1 MTCLKRER
9 DGYRYDEQVVPH
21 IAIGIL
27 RLRRSHGRF
36 SVGPP
41 LKSKTLLYDSEND
54 CLLRKNFTTRVWF
67 SRLAL
72 AHSSLSADNPFP

>member
-1 MTCLKRER
+1 
-9 DGYRYDEQVVPH
+9 VPH
-21 IAIGIL
+21 IAVGIL

-41 LKSKTLLYDSEND
+41 LKSQTLLYDSEND

-67 SRLAL
+67 SRLAETKGFVIVF
-72 AHSSLSADNPFP
+72 SAPESCDET